1 MSLAQETA
9 ATLQEVFNDRFTTS
23 RGICAEHGTDISH
36 FEPQPPDAVV
46 FPETTQEVQAAVKA
60 CAATGTPVVPYGAGT
75 SLEGN
80 IHALTGGVTI
90 DLSRMDKIISV
101 HQDDLDVV
109 VQPGVRR
116 VQLNECSFRSTRA
129 PTPLLAAWPQPEPP
143 APTRCDTGP

>member
-116 VQLNECSFRSTRA
+116 VQLNEYLR
-129 PTPLLAAWPQPEPP
+129 
-143 APTRCDTGP
+143 DT